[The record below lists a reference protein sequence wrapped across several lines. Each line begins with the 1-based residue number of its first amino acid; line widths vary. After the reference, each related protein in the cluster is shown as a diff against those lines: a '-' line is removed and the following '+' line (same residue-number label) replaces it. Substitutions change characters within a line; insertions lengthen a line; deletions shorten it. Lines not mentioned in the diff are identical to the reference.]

1 MTLIH
6 KDRADLKK
14 ADNDKER
21 EEARQSLKKHQEHLK
36 EVWGPGMPDNLPEME
51 GPGGKISTRSWKL
64 LIKAITDP
72 LTGGDGHGSHRG
84 GGDDDDGPGGVSVHP
99 FECVKTQLIELN
111 SVADMAVVVVAVV
124 AIAVDGTTR
133 ALLRFNN
140 DRKSWIMI
148 T

>member
-51 GPGGKISTRSWKL
+51 GPAGKVSI
-64 LIKAITDP
+64 LI
-72 LTGGDGHGSHRG
+72 
-84 GGDDDDGPGGVSVHP
+84 
-99 FECVKTQLIELN
+99 
-111 SVADMAVVVVAVV
+111 
-124 AIAVDGTTR
+124 
-133 ALLRFNN
+133 
-140 DRKSWIMI
+140 
-148 T
+148 